1 MTTEKRLVY
10 CVCVCGSVRICLS
23 DDQFAFV
30 YLCANV
36 CKRWTDHKDRSNRK
50 RCRDLQ
56 TETEDPPPH
65 THTRT
70 QTHTRTHA
78 RTHTHTRAHTHTHT
92 HTHTQRH
99 TRTAFSPA
107 SRRACTRLCAER
119 VVRTHGLGRTR
130 PCAAPGAMNDACIAH
145 RMLSR
150 TS

>member
-56 TETEDPPPH
+56 TETEDPPPTH
-65 THTRT
+65 THAHADTHAHAR
-70 QTHTRTHA
+70 THTHTHA
-78 RTHTHTRAHTHTHT
+78 RTHTHTHTHTHRGT
-92 HTHTQRH
+92 HAQRFH
-99 TRTAFSPA
+99 LLLDELVPGFVLNELSVHMDWDVHVLARHPA
-107 SRRACTRLCAER
+107 R
-119 VVRTHGLGRTR
+119 
-130 PCAAPGAMNDACIAH
+130 
-145 RMLSR
+145 
-150 TS
+150 